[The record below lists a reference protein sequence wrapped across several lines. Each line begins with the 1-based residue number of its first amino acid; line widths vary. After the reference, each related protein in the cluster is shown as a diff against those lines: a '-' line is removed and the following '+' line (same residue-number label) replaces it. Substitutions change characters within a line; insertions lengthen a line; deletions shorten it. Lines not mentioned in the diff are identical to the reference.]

1 MIEVK
6 TYDLPDYK
14 IFNSDKILDFI
25 SWIPDRKYL
34 ILGRS
39 NTAENSLV
47 EELVLSDKIDVY
59 QRPSGGEAVL
69 LSENTLVVSCKFK
82 IKNVLK
88 THEYFDKINKKI
100 IKALENQNVKNL
112 YQKGISDISINEKKI
127 LGSSIYRKSDTVFY
141 HAVINISE
149 DIDNIQKYLKHP
161 RKEPDYR
168 KGRDHK
174 SFVTN
179 LKDEGY
185 NIDVEILRKDLQ
197 DMFFVL

>member
-47 EELVLSDKIDVY
+47 EELVLNDKIDVY

-88 THEYFDKINKKI
+88 THEYFDRINKKI

-161 RKEPDYR
+161 GKEPDYR

-185 NIDVEILRKDLQ
+185 NVDVQKLIEDLYNLFP
-197 DMFFVL
+197 DL